1 MYFMGNTSGE
11 KPTVLI
17 FAGHDPSGGAGL
29 QADIE
34 AIGNNRCR
42 AVSVITALT
51 AQNTGKVGSVI
62 SQSADAFSEQTDYL
76 LEDIH
81 IDACKIGLVAS
92 AEIIDVIVQK
102 IKPLVT
108 IPVVLDPVITAGT
121 GDPLNEADTPKL
133 IMEKLAPLSYIMT
146 PNCEEARRL
155 TGAMEPDKAA
165 SILLE
170 TGCKAVLIT
179 SAETNEREIIN
190 RLYLENGE
198 KQDFPWKKL
207 PGTYHGSGCTLAAS
221 LAALLARNI
230 DIKLAVEQ
238 AQEYTWHS
246 LANAQQVGHYQLH
259 PDRFLELTGDTH

>member
-62 SQSADAFSEQTDYL
+62 SQSADAFTEQTDYL

-92 AEIIDVIVQK
+92 AEIIDAIAQK
-102 IKPLVT
+102 
-108 IPVVLDPVITAGT
+108 A
-121 GDPLNEADTPKL
+121 
-133 IMEKLAPLSYIMT
+133 
-146 PNCEEARRL
+146 
-155 TGAMEPDKAA
+155 
-165 SILLE
+165 
-170 TGCKAVLIT
+170 
-179 SAETNEREIIN
+179 
-190 RLYLENGE
+190 
-198 KQDFPWKKL
+198 
-207 PGTYHGSGCTLAAS
+207 YHGETCSIVLHNDT
-221 LAALLARNI
+221 
-230 DIKLAVEQ
+230 
-238 AQEYTWHS
+238 
-246 LANAQQVGHYQLH
+246 QL
-259 PDRFLELTGDTH
+259 